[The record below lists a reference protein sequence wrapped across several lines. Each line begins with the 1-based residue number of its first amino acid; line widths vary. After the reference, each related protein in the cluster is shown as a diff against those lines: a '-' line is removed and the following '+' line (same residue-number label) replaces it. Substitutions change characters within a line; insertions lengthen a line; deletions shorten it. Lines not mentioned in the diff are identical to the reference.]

1 MTPSVGAET
10 GRRPR
15 KVEYEVTSGRRR
27 RKAAAISWPHLEES
41 VMLNGPT
48 QLALTF
54 CDHLDPR
61 VRRIR
66 REAEITDTVDQLIAE
81 L

>member
-1 MTPSVGAET
+1 M
-10 GRRPR
+10 
-15 KVEYEVTSGRRR
+15 
-27 RKAAAISWPHLEES
+27 PHLEES

-66 REAEITDTVDQLIAE
+66 REAEITDTVGQLIAKLE
-81 L
+81 QCFSIPVTLVGLRSARRHDSAEQAK

>member
-1 MTPSVGAET
+1 M
-10 GRRPR
+10 
-15 KVEYEVTSGRRR
+15 
-27 RKAAAISWPHLEES
+27 PHLEES

-61 VRRIR
+61 VRGLR
-66 REAEITDTVDQLIAE
+66 REEEISDTVGQLIAVLE
-81 L
+81 QRFSVPVTLWDCGPLEDMIALNRRNS

>member
-1 MTPSVGAET
+1 
-10 GRRPR
+10 
-15 KVEYEVTSGRRR
+15 
-27 RKAAAISWPHLEES
+27 
-41 VMLNGPT
+41 MLNGPT

-61 VRRIR
+61 VRGIR

-81 L
+81 LEQCFSIPVTLWDCGPLEDVALNRRNS